1 MHLDISNEFD
11 GAISKL
17 LFYELLKDC
26 KWLDKENHTLLFQ
39 SKLMMCWVWI
49 KKGIK
54 RKLSLTWKVNL
65 SLIHWQQ
72 ILCTYVIKTYLIG
85 MNYMLLFYFLREGRG
100 KKCSV
105 RTTISQNIPLVVL
118 GFLRLAMVTL
128 SGMSRVSF
136 FPYAMQPSTF

>member
-1 MHLDISNEFD
+1 
-11 GAISKL
+11 
-17 LFYELLKDC
+17 
-26 KWLDKENHTLLFQ
+26 
-39 SKLMMCWVWI
+39 
-49 KKGIK
+49 
-54 RKLSLTWKVNL
+54 
-65 SLIHWQQ
+65 
-72 ILCTYVIKTYLIG
+72 
-85 MNYMLLFYFLREGRG
+85 MLLFYFLREGRG